1 MRPRLLGHPQACT
14 VAGAAISPGP
24 GRLTRAGEE
33 GPGQVLWVVESGE
46 HARGGGLFPAIPL
59 PNMNLSGTSPSPT
72 SSSDLLGFQESLG
85 RGWHAGTCFSSC
97 LVEKAST

>member
-1 MRPRLLGHPQACT
+1 MRGDLRGRRRKHQALVIAPPPQPCALSP
-14 VAGAAISPGP
+14 AIGNARVLSVCVGSSFPFSPP
-24 GRLTRAGEE
+24 
-33 GPGQVLWVVESGE
+33 V
-46 HARGGGLFPAIPL
+46 FPAIPL

>member
-46 HARGGGLFPAIPL
+46 HARGGGSAEQVQLGAHVQLVGLQLHLPGQSVYRGRRPGLCPARQP
-59 PNMNLSGTSPSPT
+59 GC
-72 SSSDLLGFQESLG
+72 
-85 RGWHAGTCFSSC
+85 R
-97 LVEKAST
+97 